1 MSSANDS
8 IPQND
13 FEQGLDNIPP
23 GKGRVFKTP
32 MGNFLRLDPDAIR
45 RPNALLMYTVGG
57 GELGWEHLLLKRIPQ
72 TVAMYNQ
79 LVNRDPTQQE
89 CNDLLELQAHST
101 LLTRMGMPLG
111 LAATAANVYQ
121 VERKANNL
129 PSGKGF
135 LRAFYQRVAAQPA
148 SMLWNIGVRM
158 LVWVSFSALACHA
171 YASFRATNIIRNDS
185 RFEALV
191 KGANVLATERLKK
204 LEVIREKRKGKSQDA
219 TERTDS
225 DQSQAIS
232 STDVP
237 SVDAS
242 YGESKPFSDSDM
254 QHTHQPTRQTFPTW
268 GRAPT
273 QAGQTG
279 QRGGDFFDD
288 ASPTAPEF
296 QIADATERAE
306 TENAWERIRRGN
318 IPGAGS
324 PQTGVRNN
332 PLDTPSSY
340 PYNDSEEEQRRR
352 DREQAQKEFDQLL
365 EAERRLAAAGDSA
378 SDTGR
383 RWG

>member
-1 MSSANDS
+1 MTSDDPSVL
-8 IPQND
+8 QNG
-13 FEQGLDNIPP
+13 FEQGLDNIPH
-23 GKGRVFKTP
+23 GKGRIFKTP
-32 MGNFLRLDPDAIR
+32 RGSFLRLDPDAIR
-45 RPNALLMYTVGG
+45 RPNALLLYTVGG
-57 GELGWEHLLLKRIPQ
+57 GEIGWERLLLKRIPQ

-101 LLTRMGMPLG
+101 LLTRMGYPLG

-121 VERKANNL
+121 VERKTNNL
-129 PSGKGF
+129 PSGRAF

-148 SMLWNIGVRM
+148 LMLWNTGVRM

-204 LEVIREKRKGKSQDA
+204 LEAMREKRKGKIQDV
-219 TERTDS
+219 TESTDS

-232 STDVP
+232 SADVSP
-237 SVDAS
+237 VDTPF
-242 YGESKPFSDSDM
+242 GESKPFSDSGS
-254 QHTHQPTRQTFPTW
+254 RQSFPTW
-268 GRAPT
+268 GRAP
-273 QAGQTG
+273 AQTG
-279 QRGGDFFDD
+279 QTSQSSGDFFDD

-296 QIADATERAE
+296 QIADATERAQ

-332 PLDTPSSY
+332 PLETPSSY
-340 PYNDSEEEQRRR
+340 PYNDSEDERRRR
-352 DREQAQKEFDQLL
+352 DREQAQKEFDQML
-365 EAERRLAAAGDSA
+365 EAERRLAAAGDSTN
-378 SDTGR
+378 DTGR